1 MIFNRYAF
9 CNRGR
14 IFLSSKKGGGNGIIK
29 INVNVLN
36 NYFIFNKNTIYLKIF

>member
-1 MIFNRYAF
+1 MLSVIEGVF
-9 CNRGR
+9 
-14 IFLSSKKGGGNGIIK
+14 FLSSKKGGGNGIIK